1 MRTVYGLSSDRH
13 YVMRAVSAT
22 ETSQSAEQPSQTN
35 AEILRRWARNITPW
49 VVLAVGMWWIGSS
62 IESGL
67 LPRGP
72 APALNVELRS
82 GEAFDLAAQEGKVV
96 VLNFWAAWCPPCRAE
111 APALSRVAAYMEE
124 HDARL
129 IGLAVDP
136 ISLPRATRL
145 GMRYE
150 HALVSQDDADRFRVT
165 TLPSTF
171 VIDASGEITRT
182 FVGEVS
188 ESDLR
193 EAVDDALGR

>member
-1 MRTVYGLSSDRH
+1 
-13 YVMRAVSAT
+13 MRALTTEPQAQASTARSAP
-22 ETSQSAEQPSQTN
+22 SAPQSQTN
-35 AEILRRWARNITPW
+35 AEILRRWFRNITPW

-62 IESGL
+62 IEGGM

-72 APALNVELRS
+72 APALSVQLRS
-82 GEAFDLAAQEGKVV
+82 GEAFDLSEQRGKVV

-111 APALSRVAAYMEE
+111 APALSRVADYMEE
-124 HDARL
+124 HDAQL
-129 IGLAVDP
+129 LGLAVDS

-150 HALVSQDDADRFRVT
+150 QALVTQADIDRFRVT

-171 VIDASGEITRT
+171 VIDARGEITRT

-188 ESDLR
+188 ESELR
-193 EAVDDALGR
+193 SAVDDALR